1 MMTHIET
8 CVLWQPKLPQYKPS
22 HIRYPISLKAREAKK
37 MTVRETEIHCAK
49 NKVRYSDYNCVSL
62 SLSLYICLIYI
73 PWTRSPSKPNP
84 LYPTS
89 KTFFLSTHSLSFY
102 SQSDFWV
109 LLSILLA
116 VNAVL
121 MAALNSFLISFF
133 FFIFSLL
140 FHASLPVTSFHYS
153 YRSLLSS
160 MNCTASTN
168 STKHHHK
175 WVGPIG
181 HRVITVNV
189 DGSGD
194 FQAVQAAVDSVP
206 TKNMENVV
214 IQISAGNYM

>member
-1 MMTHIET
+1 
-8 CVLWQPKLPQYKPS
+8 
-22 HIRYPISLKAREAKK
+22 
-37 MTVRETEIHCAK
+37 MTVRETEIHCAT

-62 SLSLYICLIYI
+62 SLFIFVWYICLELDLQA
-73 PWTRSPSKPNP
+73 NP
-84 LYPTS
+84 T
-89 KTFFLSTHSLSFY
+89 LSIQRQKHSFY
-102 SQSDFWV
+102 QLTLYHSILNLISEYILF
-109 LLSILLA
+109 SILLA
-116 VNAVL
+116 LNAVL
-121 MAALNSFLISFF
+121 MAALNSFLVSFF

-140 FHASLPVTSFHYS
+140 FHASLPVTSFHS

-160 MNCTASTN
+160 MNGTASTH

-194 FQAVQAAVDSVP
+194 FRAVQAAVDSVP
-206 TKNMENVV
+206 INNTENVV